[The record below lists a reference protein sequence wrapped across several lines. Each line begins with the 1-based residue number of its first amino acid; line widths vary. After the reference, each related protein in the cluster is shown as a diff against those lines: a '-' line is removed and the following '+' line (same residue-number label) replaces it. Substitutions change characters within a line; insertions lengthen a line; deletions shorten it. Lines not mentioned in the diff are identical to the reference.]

1 MGGITVD
8 DFTSSVIYRE
18 IYGRGQQE
26 GRDEGRQ
33 EGRDQGRRT
42 EAAALTLRQLQKRFG
57 SLASA
62 QQERINALPLPALE
76 ALAEDLLDFSGPD
89 DLATWLGQ

>member
-33 EGRDQGRRT
+33 EGRT

-57 SLASA
+57 SVASA